1 MKYAPYEKLNIE
13 LENPINK
20 KCIYKERIAEQPY
33 SKKCR
38 NKDTSEY
45 MKQKKEEYNMV
56 KDNMEKNKDNKKNK
70 INKNTKKHNKE
81 DIKVQKPK
89 SDIDYIIDETT
100 LDDCQKQMYSNRIQ
114 TSIVSNK
121 NNKQLNTRVIK
132 TIPYR
137 NKSNFEY
144 NPELEIVINSG
155 LQTNNRKSVSNT
167 SEIKE
172 ELPPMIDFVKN
183 KLDDKNSTFDI
194 SRFQLSSRQI
204 KGNKVYVNNYKKK
217 LKLIKSSLNNN

>member
-1 MKYAPYEKLNIE
+1 
-13 LENPINK
+13 
-20 KCIYKERIAEQPY
+20 
-33 SKKCR
+33 
-38 NKDTSEY
+38 
-45 MKQKKEEYNMV
+45 
-56 KDNMEKNKDNKKNK
+56 
-70 INKNTKKHNKE
+70 
-81 DIKVQKPK
+81 
-89 SDIDYIIDETT
+89 
-100 LDDCQKQMYSNRIQ
+100 MYSNRIQ

-137 NKSNFEY
+137 NKNNFEY

-167 SEIKE
+167 SEIKK
-172 ELPPMIDFVKN
+172 ELPPMTDFVKN

-204 KGNKVYVNNYKKK
+204 KGNKVYVNNYKKN
-217 LKLIKSSLNNN
+217 LKIIKSSLNNN